1 MSNVNME
8 SVIFILE
15 SFELYMS
22 LLWESVTLYILTDLS
37 MQIRE

>member
-1 MSNVNME
+1 ME